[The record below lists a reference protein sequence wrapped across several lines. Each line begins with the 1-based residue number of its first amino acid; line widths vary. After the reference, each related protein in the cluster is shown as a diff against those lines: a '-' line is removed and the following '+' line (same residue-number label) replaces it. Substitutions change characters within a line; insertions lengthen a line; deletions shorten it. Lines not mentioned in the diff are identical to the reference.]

1 MRDRARMWRT
11 LFAAAALLALLPAL
25 AQAARD
31 EVAIAGSGGD
41 AVVWQPQIAGY
52 DRLVLIVAGPGGTT
66 RQEFPAGETPAFSLF
81 DAAGDH
87 VADGVYKWE
96 LRVVPLVDAAT
107 RRAMQA
113 EREAGT
119 NRVVEGLRTSGA
131 TPPATYQSGAFSVVG
146 GAAVMPGDVEEGAG
160 GVRSLAAPITSTH
173 AEVVLTNANGVIRNA
188 LCVGLDCPD
197 LPAFGDSSVL
207 MMENNNRIKFGD
219 TSAAGFPANDWE
231 IEANS
236 ASAGGLN
243 YLGFNDCGA
252 ADDDGGCATDLVFA
266 VEAGARQNALYV
278 ESDGDVGIGTNNPV
292 LDLHVVTGNTPALRL
307 EQDGSS
313 GFTAQTWDVAGNEAS
328 FFIRDVTGG
337 STLPFRIQPGAASNS
352 LVVASDDEV
361 GVGTLSPEAPLEVE
375 NGATGLTLLLDA
387 PGDVFFRQ
395 RNTVS
400 GQFVD
405 INLIG
410 NDFRLNFNTGGG
422 GPELILTNNGDL
434 TVTGDVFSATC
445 TAPGNPCAPD
455 YVFEPGYPL
464 MDLDRLGEFVA
475 ENRHLPQVPSAD
487 QFEQQ
492 GRINLGQFQMTLL
505 QKVEELT
512 LYTLQQH
519 ETIAAQ
525 HASLAEQQASIA
537 EQQASIAELKAQVA
551 ELKAALSAD

>member
-1 MRDRARMWRT
+1 MRDCARMWRT
-11 LFAAAALLALLPAL
+11 LFVAAALLALLPTLAL
-25 AQAARD
+25 AARA
-31 EVAIAGSGGD
+31 EVAVPGAAGD

-52 DRLVLIVAGPGGTT
+52 DRLVLIVGGPGGGF
-66 RQEFPAGETPAFSLF
+66 RQEFPAGATPAFPLF
-81 DAAGDH
+81 DAAGNH

-96 LRVVPLVDAAT
+96 LRVVPVIDAAT

-113 EREAGT
+113 EREEGT
-119 NRVVEGLRTSGA
+119 SRIADGLRAAGA
-131 TPPATYQSGAFSVVG
+131 LPPASYQSGAFSVVG
-146 GAAVMPGDVEEGAG
+146 GEAVLPGDVEEGAG
-160 GVRSLAAPITSTH
+160 GVRSVSSPVSSLPSQ
-173 AEVVLTNANGVIRNA
+173 VVLTNADGVIRNS
-188 LCVGLDCPD
+188 LCVGFDCPD
-197 LPAFGDSSVL
+197 LPAFGDSTIL
-207 MMENNNRIKFGD
+207 MMENNTRIKFGD

-236 ASAGGLN
+236 AAAGGLS

-252 ADDDGGCATDLVFA
+252 ADDDGGCVTDLVFA

-278 ESDGDVGIGTNNPV
+278 ESDGDVGVGTSNPV
-292 LDLHVVTGNTPALRL
+292 LDVHVVTGNTPALRL

-328 FFIRDVTGG
+328 FFVRDVTGG
-337 STLPFRIQPGAASNS
+337 STLPFRIQPGAASSS
-352 LVVASDDEV
+352 LVVASDDQV
-361 GVGTLSPEAPLEVE
+361 GVGTLSPEAPLEVQ
-375 NGATGLTLLLDA
+375 NPATGLTLLLDA

-405 INLIG
+405 VNLIG
-410 NDFRLNFNTGGG
+410 NDFRVNFNTGGG

-455 YVFEPGYPL
+455 FVFEPGYPL
-464 MDLDRLGEFVA
+464 MDLDRLGSFIA
-475 ENRHLPQVPSAD
+475 ENKHLPAVPSAD
-487 QFEQQ
+487 QFERQ

-519 ETIAAQ
+519 ETIGAQ
-525 HASLAEQQASIA
+525 HASLAAQQAA
-537 EQQASIAELKAQVA
+537 IAELQAQVE
-551 ELKAALSAD
+551 ELKAALNAD